1 MPTACEVGKYNPST
15 TQTSS
20 DACLVCPA
28 GTYSYTT
35 GSAACTKCSASATS
49 ASGASVCTCVGNNR
63 AFQPTDGYCI
73 CIPGYEFVDADFT
86 VSSEEDGSVDCQ
98 PIVYDRC
105 ASTETRDFNGNCQDT
120 DTSCDG
126 FCGSSGGKVSS
137 TTGICECVSLTHI
150 DDVCDATCRSTATT
164 TACDSSGNIVV
175 TYNSGNT
182 ETIAAADYVSDSGT
196 IDCSTSGSKILN
208 MDTSAGTFSGIFG
221 APASVTAQ
229 ASRRRLLLE
238 TSSAYGFDL
247 SYGNSTSGS
256 GTPGSIGSSLYKGSN
271 MTRRAY
277 NEMVTAHRRLQDD
290 ASITN
295 PTVCIDAGDSVV
307 FSVTSTS
314 YPVYMKDSLLNS
326 NSDFDYSAFRDLAE
340 LAASTSDV
348 STFVFTFDEAGDYVF
363 QISSSSTALT
373 IISVVASGVTCGI
386 TTTYDTIS
394 ASSLVTLGI
403 TKSDKIVLGPDWP
416 LLIGLIF
423 GMVGI
428 VILIVGFL
436 YYFRKKNWSYA
447 QMQQAKYRQQ
457 ASQGSEFGTSKGGN
471 YNKNNK
477 VVPTNFDEEKDGGD
491 LADDVLKA
499 IENQDRSDVTFDD
512 DMLIPELAKHVQM
525 QHDDVAF
532 KLEKNQ
538 KQMDAMENL
547 LKSEVDDLK
556 ALLQA
561 TALQMS
567 SAGGSEAVK
576 RKKLRQL
583 LQEVKKDTQDRN
595 GYSGNTQINESK
607 FTNLIEGLRR
617 LLEQGSLESA
627 SVIVEE
633 LVDSAIQAH
642 DEENITEN
650 FVSALLKAITNDLED
665 ITFFYKENA
674 KEIEEE
680 KRRGQ
685 NADKAFENGLKAS
698 GVAFPGHIRDMMT
711 HAGEIMIDE
720 DDRHMQVY
728 RLLSTFAER
737 IPRFT
742 YPQPTPT
749 DLGMR
754 ALEAE

>member
-1 MPTACEVGKYNPST
+1 MYLCRQQPSF
-15 TQTSS
+15 
-20 DACLVCPA
+20 
-28 GTYSYTT
+28 
-35 GSAACTKCSASATS
+35 SA
-49 ASGASVCTCVGNNR
+49 
-63 AFQPTDGYCI
+63 TDGYCI

-120 DTSCDG
+120 DSSCDG

-150 DDVCDATCRSTATT
+150 DDICDATCRSTATT

-175 TYNSGNT
+175 TYNNGNT

-247 SYGNSTSGS
+247 SYGNSTSGI

-271 MTRRAY
+271 MTRKAY

-295 PTVCIDAGDSVV
+295 PTVCIDAGDSVI

-326 NSDFDYSAFRDLAE
+326 NDDFDYSAFRDLAE

-373 IISVVASGVTCGI
+373 IISVVASGVACGI

-457 ASQGSEFGTSKGGN
+457 ASQGE
-471 YNKNNK
+471 
-477 VVPTNFDEEKDGGD
+477 
-491 LADDVLKA
+491 
-499 IENQDRSDVTFDD
+499 
-512 DMLIPELAKHVQM
+512 
-525 QHDDVAF
+525 
-532 KLEKNQ
+532 
-538 KQMDAMENL
+538 
-547 LKSEVDDLK
+547 
-556 ALLQA
+556 
-561 TALQMS
+561 
-567 SAGGSEAVK
+567 
-576 RKKLRQL
+576 
-583 LQEVKKDTQDRN
+583 
-595 GYSGNTQINESK
+595 
-607 FTNLIEGLRR
+607 
-617 LLEQGSLESA
+617 
-627 SVIVEE
+627 
-633 LVDSAIQAH
+633 
-642 DEENITEN
+642 
-650 FVSALLKAITNDLED
+650 
-665 ITFFYKENA
+665 
-674 KEIEEE
+674 
-680 KRRGQ
+680 
-685 NADKAFENGLKAS
+685 
-698 GVAFPGHIRDMMT
+698 
-711 HAGEIMIDE
+711 
-720 DDRHMQVY
+720 
-728 RLLSTFAER
+728 
-737 IPRFT
+737 
-742 YPQPTPT
+742 
-749 DLGMR
+749 
-754 ALEAE
+754 